1 MGVKQKKDKITDS
14 FKGQKRMYKNIEYLK
29 IKIYESSSFQ
39 KKKLELFFESRE
51 STFLDE
57 FELFLKDYI
66 MYLNKNNMTI
76 EYGIDAYL
84 KMVND
89 MFKSQVKFMR
99 TGKYPVS
106 KTSEAIDNVYN
117 DKKEMLSYMIG
128 LALSQYLWSTHY
140 EMFNHLKDELEK
152 NKKSIKNYLE
162 IGPGHGLFLK
172 NAIDI
177 LDKDT
182 TMTAIDISPVSLEIS
197 KSIIEYFYP
206 SKNIEFINEDMLK
219 LELDSNCDFI
229 VMGEVIEHVETPEL
243 LLKKVSRLLSQNG
256 KAFLSTCVNCP
267 AIDHVYHFHTVDEIR
282 NMFSKCGLEIVSE
295 KVLPVEN
302 LPMCEIEHK
311 KITINYSAIVKR
323 VQND

>member
-1 MGVKQKKDKITDS
+1 MQH
-14 FKGQKRMYKNIEYLK
+14 KNIEYLK
-29 IKIYESSSFQ
+29 NKIFEKSPFQ
-39 KKKLELFFESRE
+39 QKKLEDFFSKQ
-51 STFLDE
+51 DE
-57 FELFLKDYI
+57 KFNQDFELFLEEYI
-66 MYLNKNNMTI
+66 GYLNKNSMTI

-89 MFKSQVKFMR
+89 MFKSQIKFMR
-99 TGKYPVS
+99 TGKYPVIN
-106 KTSEAIDNVYN
+106 TTEAIDNVYN
-117 DKKEMLSYMIG
+117 DKTEMLSYMIG

-140 EMFNHLKDELEK
+140 EMFNHLKEELRINTKE
-152 NKKSIKNYLE
+152 IKNYLE

-177 LDKDT
+177 LDEDT
-182 TMTAIDISPVSLEIS
+182 NMTAIDISPISLEVS

-206 SKNIEFINEDMLK
+206 NKNIKFINEDMLK
-219 LELDSNCDFI
+219 LDLDSNCDFI

-243 LLKKVSRLLSQNG
+243 LLKKISKLLSQNG

-282 NMFSKCGLEIVSE
+282 DMFKRCGLKIVSE

-302 LPMCEIEHK
+302 LPMCEIEDK
-311 KITINYSAIVKR
+311 KITINYSAIVQR
-323 VQND
+323 F

>member
-1 MGVKQKKDKITDS
+1 MKEK
-14 FKGQKRMYKNIEYLK
+14 MYYEEVLDL
-29 IKIYESSSFQ
+29 IYNKAPFQ
-39 KKKLELFFESRE
+39 KKKLEVFFKSKD
-51 STFLDE
+51 TNFLDE
-57 FELFLKDYI
+57 FELFLTEYI
-66 MYLNKNNMTI
+66 EYLNKNNMTI

-106 KTSEAIDNVYN
+106 KTSDAIDNVYN
-117 DKKEMLSYMIG
+117 DKQEMLSYMIG

-152 NKKSIKNYLE
+152 NKQTIKNYLE

-177 LDKDT
+177 LDKNT
-182 TMTAIDISPVSLEIS
+182 NMTAIDISPVSLEIS
-197 KSIIEYFYP
+197 RSIIEYFYP
-206 SKNIEFINEDMLK
+206 TKNIKFINEDMLK
-219 LELDSNCDFI
+219 LDLDSSCDFI

-243 LLKKVSRLLSQNG
+243 LLKKISKLLSATG

-282 NMFSKCGLEIVSE
+282 NMFAACGLKIISE
-295 KVLPVEN
+295 KILPVEN

-323 VQND
+323 A